1 MISRIKQILREIID
15 FGLLLIAIAII
26 LEVLFGPSSP
36 FLGKNITQNLVSLIN
51 QLGSEGVVG
60 IISVAIIIYLWNRL
74 QTVSYTHLTLPT
86 NRCV

>member
-36 FLGKNITQNLVSLIN
+36 FLGKHITQNLVGLIN
-51 QLGSEGVVG
+51 QLGSECVVG

-74 QTVSYTHLTLPT
+74 QK
-86 NRCV
+86 

>member
-36 FLGKNITQNLVSLIN
+36 FLGKNITKNLVGLIN

-74 QTVSYTHLTLPT
+74 QK
-86 NRCV
+86 

>member
-36 FLGKNITQNLVSLIN
+36 FLGKNITGNIVDLVNRLC
-51 QLGSEGVVG
+51 SEGVVG
-60 IISVAIIIYLWNRL
+60 IISVAIVIYLWNR
-74 QTVSYTHLTLPT
+74 V
-86 NRCV
+86 NK

>member
-36 FLGKNITQNLVSLIN
+36 FLGKNITHNLVGLIN

-74 QTVSYTHLTLPT
+74 QK
-86 NRCV
+86 

>member
-1 MISRIKQILREIID
+1 MLSRIKQIMREIVD

-36 FLGKNITQNLVSLIN
+36 FLGSNIIDNLVGLVN
-51 QLGSEGVVG
+51 ELGSEGVVG

-74 QTVSYTHLTLPT
+74 K
-86 NRCV
+86 R

>member
-36 FLGKNITQNLVSLIN
+36 FLGKNITLNLVSLIN

-74 QTVSYTHLTLPT
+74 QK
-86 NRCV
+86 

>member
-1 MISRIKQILREIID
+1 MGGWMISRIKQIMREIVD

-36 FLGKNITQNLVSLIN
+36 FLGSNIIDNLVGLVN
-51 QLGSEGVVG
+51 ELGSEGVVG

-74 QTVSYTHLTLPT
+74 K
-86 NRCV
+86 R

>member
-36 FLGKNITQNLVSLIN
+36 FFGKNITGNIVDLVN
-51 QLGSEGVVG
+51 RLGSEGVVG
-60 IISVAIIIYLWNRL
+60 IISVAIVIYLWNRI
-74 QTVSYTHLTLPT
+74 
-86 NRCV
+86 NK